1 MRLKHSVLP
10 KSVELGRYFAGYK
23 NYDAVGKM
31 RVSEAIGDRGM
42 APEMMESKLIYI
54 SVRKSI

>member
-23 NYDAVGKM
+23 KYDAVGKM

-42 APEMMESKLIYI
+42 APKIIESKLIYI
-54 SVRKSI
+54 SIRKLI